1 MEFLVR
7 KVSYSAC
14 EFERGLVLI
23 RNPFDAI
30 MAAYNHHMAGKT
42 GEPPM
47 TVFEGEKWP
56 SFISDW
62 AARWYNFHYE
72 WFNNFQGPIQVSC
85 FDRLVHDPVEE
96 VGHWLDFLDLDHRRL
111 GCINHD
117 PVGQFY
123 RKKTNDYS
131 HLFPTKG
138 KNTSNIENSSFL
150 TISVSNEPSG
160 QTHSRGNSR
169 DSIPVFR
176 IEPDRTRKN
185 RQAVYISYGVI

>member
-1 MEFLVR
+1 
-7 KVSYSAC
+7 
-14 EFERGLVLI
+14 
-23 RNPFDAI
+23 
-30 MAAYNHHMAGKT
+30 MAGKT

-47 TVFEGEKWP
+47 SVFEGEKWP

-72 WFNNFQGPIQVSC
+72 WFNNFQGPIQISC

-123 RKKTNDYS
+123 RKKTHDYS
-131 HLFPTKG
+131 HLFPAKG
-138 KNTSNIENSSFL
+138 NF
-150 TISVSNEPSG
+150 V
-160 QTHSRGNSR
+160 
-169 DSIPVFR
+169 
-176 IEPDRTRKN
+176 RT
-185 RQAVYISYGVI
+185 Y

>member
-1 MEFLVR
+1 MIR
-7 KVSYSAC
+7 KISYLAC

-47 TVFEGEKWP
+47 SVFEGEKWP

-72 WFNNFQGPIQVSC
+72 WFNNFQGPIQISC

-123 RKKTNDYS
+123 RKKTHDYS
-131 HLFPTKG
+131 HLFPAKG
-138 KNTSNIENSSFL
+138 NF
-150 TISVSNEPSG
+150 G
-160 QTHSRGNSR
+160 
-169 DSIPVFR
+169 
-176 IEPDRTRKN
+176 
-185 RQAVYISYGVI
+185 

>member
-1 MEFLVR
+1 
-7 KVSYSAC
+7 
-14 EFERGLVLI
+14 
-23 RNPFDAI
+23 
-30 MAAYNHHMAGKT
+30 MAGKT

-72 WFNNFQGPIQVSC
+72 WFNNFQGPIQISC

-123 RKKTNDYS
+123 RKKTHDYS
-131 HLFPTKG
+131 HLFPVKG
-138 KNTSNIENSSFL
+138 NFGQRLSYVYLKSLLLYMNSKYNQNHSSIDFKIIDNFIRFCFLGANSYKKNDMTYLSS
-150 TISVSNEPSG
+150 G
-160 QTHSRGNSR
+160 
-169 DSIPVFR
+169 
-176 IEPDRTRKN
+176 
-185 RQAVYISYGVI
+185 